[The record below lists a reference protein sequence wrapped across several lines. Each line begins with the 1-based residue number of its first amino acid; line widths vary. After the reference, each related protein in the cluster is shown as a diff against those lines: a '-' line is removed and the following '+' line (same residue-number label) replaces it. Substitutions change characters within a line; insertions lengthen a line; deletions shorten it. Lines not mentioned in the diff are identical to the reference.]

1 MIVNSNSHDI
11 IGTALVDAF
20 AQRGYQAALP
30 DPDTVAV
37 TLRDGT
43 RVQAGIAEWR
53 AHAGRNP
60 RSALPGIAAQYADQ
74 AVQAL
79 ERRPAPPPAGGTP
92 DVTSLRVRLYPEE
105 ALDERM
111 RAALVTRPLAPGLL
125 QTVVMDYPDSI
136 VPLNR
141 VDLGGLPEAEAFGH
155 ALTQSIE
162 REPHYVQTTDVQGI
176 KIANIGE
183 QHRYIGAHVQ
193 VLRRYFPGPLPF
205 GALVAFPLP
214 EYVMV
219 HEIGTEQHLVLAM
232 KTVQDAAARLA
243 GTGEKPIS
251 QQVYWWRPGDY
262 EALPERDALFGGR
275 VPDLRPVGVQVEQ
288 GGERLQVGLVG
299 DDTAAL
305 VQGWE
310 AARR

>member
-1 MIVNSNSHDI
+1 MNPNSHDI
-11 IGTALVDAF
+11 IGAALVDAF
-20 AQRGYQAALP
+20 AQRGYQAALAG
-30 DPDTVAV
+30 PDTVSV
-37 TLRDGT
+37 MLRDGT

-53 AHAGRNP
+53 AHAGRNS
-60 RSALPGIAAQYADQ
+60 REELPGIAARYADQ
-74 AVQAL
+74 AVQAF
-79 ERRPAPPPAGGTP
+79 ERPPAPAAAGGAP
-92 DVTSLRVRLYPEE
+92 DIAGLRLRLYPDG
-105 ALDERM
+105 AFDERM

-125 QTVVMDYPDSI
+125 QAVVMDLPDSI
-136 VPLNR
+136 VPLDR
-141 VDLGGLPEAEAFGH
+141 ADLGGLPEDEAFGH
-155 ALTQSIE
+155 ALAQSIE
-162 REPHYVQTTDVQGI
+162 REPHYVQTTDVQGV

-183 QHRYIGAHVQ
+183 QHRYIGAHAQ
-193 VLRRYFPGPLPF
+193 VLRRHFPGPLPF

-232 KTVQDAAARLA
+232 KTVQDVAARLA

-251 QQVYWWRPGDY
+251 PQVYWWRPGDY

-305 VQGWE
+305 VQAWE
-310 AARR
+310 AARG

>member
-1 MIVNSNSHDI
+1 MNPNSHDI
-11 IGTALVDAF
+11 IGMALIDAF

-37 TLRDGT
+37 TLKDGA

-74 AVQAL
+74 AVQAF
-79 ERRPAPPPAGGTP
+79 ERQPAPAPAGGRLDTG
-92 DVTSLRVRLYPEE
+92 SLRVRLYPEN
-105 ALDERM
+105 ALDEQM

-125 QTVVMDYPDSI
+125 QTVVVDHPDSI

-141 VDLGGLPEAEAFGH
+141 ADLGGLAESEAFGH

-162 REPHYVQTTDVQGI
+162 REPHYVQATDVQGI

-193 VLRRYFPGPLPF
+193 VLRRYFPGQLPF

-219 HEIGTEQHLVLAM
+219 HEIGTEQHLVIAL
-232 KTVQDAAARLA
+232 KTVQEVAARLA
-243 GTGEKPIS
+243 GTGERPIS
-251 QQVYWWRPGDY
+251 PQVYWWRPGGY
-262 EALPERDALFGGR
+262 EAMAERDALYGGR
-275 VPDLRPVGVQVEQ
+275 VPELRPVGVHVEQ
-288 GGERLQVGLVG
+288 GEEGLKVGLVG
-299 DDTAAL
+299 DDTALL

-310 AARR
+310 AARG